1 MPKSALIG
9 VNLRIIP
16 LIPIHALINARNF
29 LHPLPPVTMLQTHHL
44 IMRPVKVVSDEGYL
58 LLQLVEGV
66 A

>member
-1 MPKSALIG
+1 MPKSVLIG
-9 VNLRIIP
+9 VNLRITS

-29 LHPLPPVTMLQTHHL
+29 LHPLPPVAVFQVHHL